1 MLKESTKCEIKCLAC
16 FKEVDRQRELKKG
29 ICKECIGCVGK
40 QSYTSKA
47 TANAASFWMKETF
60 IEMTLSFL
68 TSVVIAINGTWVMIR
83 ESGHRNE

>member
-16 FKEVDRQRELKKG
+16 FKEVGRQRELKKG

-47 TANAASFWMKETF
+47 TANAASFWMKEDFQDKDF
-60 IEMTLSFL
+60 IFPYKCNYCDQWHL
-68 TSVVIAINGTWVMIR
+68 
-83 ESGHRNE
+83 GHDSRDWAS

>member
-16 FKEVDRQRELKKG
+16 FKEVGRQRELKKG

-47 TANAASFWMKETF
+47 TANAASFWMKEDFQRNDF
-60 IEMTLSFL
+60 IFPYKCNYCDQWHLGHDS
-68 TSVVIAINGTWVMIR
+68 R
-83 ESGHRNE
+83 EWAS

>member
-47 TANAASFWMKETF
+47 TEDF
-60 IEMTLSFL
+60 
-68 TSVVIAINGTWVMIR
+68 
-83 ESGHRNE
+83 HRNDFIFPYKCSYCDQWHLGHDSRKWAS

>member
-16 FKEVDRQRELKKG
+16 FKEVGRQRELKKG

-47 TANAASFWMKETF
+47 TANAASF
-60 IEMTLSFL
+60 
-68 TSVVIAINGTWVMIR
+68 
-83 ESGHRNE
+83 

>member
-16 FKEVDRQRELKKG
+16 FKEVGRQRELKKG

-47 TANAASFWMKETF
+47 TANAASFWMKEDFHNKDF
-60 IEMTLSFL
+60 IFPYKCNYCDQWHL
-68 TSVVIAINGTWVMIR
+68 
-83 ESGHRNE
+83 GHDSRKWAS